1 MESTLLWKTEEEK
14 HICLIF
20 FMENVIE
27 FETLCL
33 HDKFLGFITTFWTK
47 FGIQY
52 APSPAKLQIKLF
64 LFKSHSRSWPFQ
76 GIPVSHSHS
85 QNSHLCSCYQI
96 SGMWFLIPVP
106 IPKKVG
112 DVIFHSHSRYQNL
125 GMGWVI
131 PVPIP
136 KIQKVIPVHPNV
148 AKNAENYHKLHK
160 FLKVAQSC
168 HKLQIGFKSCQ

>member
-1 MESTLLWKTEEEK
+1 MYQRLIPKSNIDIIHLWNQLSFEK
-14 HICLIF
+14 L
-20 FMENVIE
+20 
-27 FETLCL
+27 
-33 HDKFLGFITTFWTK
+33 ITTFWTK

-52 APSPAKLQIKLF
+52 APSPTKLQIKLF
-64 LFKSHSRSWPFQ
+64 
-76 GIPVSHSHS
+76 
-85 QNSHLCSCYQI
+85 
-96 SGMWFLIPVP
+96 FLKVIPVP
-106 IPKKVG
+106 DHSKEYQCVIPTPKILISVPATKYWKYDFSFLFPFPKVG
-112 DVIFHSHSRYQNL
+112 DAIFHSHSRYQNL

-148 AKNAENYHKLHK
+148 AKNAKNYHKLHK